1 MSVLRKE
8 TAANKF
14 AETQLVRI
22 IVYVEMDIIFIKME
36 KLAWVGNAFL
46 FIKVRNLVVIVYSNL
61 QLLCLAHIIISNEL
75 LYFKN
80 MQTYAKLMRDF
91 ML

>member
-22 IVYVEMDIIFIKME
+22 IVYVEMDIIFIKMK
-36 KLAWVGNAFL
+36 KLAWVGNVFFL
-46 FIKVRNLVVIVYSNL
+46 HQDEKA
-61 QLLCLAHIIISNEL
+61 CLGNGVLFLKISF
-75 LYFKN
+75 YF
-80 MQTYAKLMRDF
+80 L
-91 ML
+91 

>member
-8 TAANKF
+8 TAVNNF

-22 IVYVEMDIIFIKME
+22 IVYAEMGIIFIKME

-61 QLLCLAHIIISNEL
+61 QLLCLAHTIISNEL